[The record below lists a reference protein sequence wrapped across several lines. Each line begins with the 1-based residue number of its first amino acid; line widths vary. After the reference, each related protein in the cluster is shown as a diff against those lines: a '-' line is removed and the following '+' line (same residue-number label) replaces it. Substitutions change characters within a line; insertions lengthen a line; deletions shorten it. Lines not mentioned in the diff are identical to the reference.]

1 MNSIAPPSSL
11 NRAPIRL
18 PSGGSPSGG
27 SPSGGSPSGGSSPGG
42 SSPGE
47 LPPVASTG
55 LAARRR
61 RVAFIALFALAITL
75 GCAILAAFC
84 IGAYQLTPAQVLAA
98 LTASG
103 DTLAHDPASA
113 QARAVLLD
121 IRAPRVALAFL
132 VGAGFGTAG
141 AAMQALFRNPLAD
154 PGLIGVSSGA
164 ALGASA
170 LIVLGPALIAG
181 PIGFGYLPLAAF
193 AGALAVAALVYRLAA
208 SRGRLA
214 LPLLLLA
221 GIAINAL
228 VGAAIGLLTY
238 VADDA
243 QLRSLTFW
251 SLGSVGGAQWSMIAA
266 VAPFAL
272 AGCALLARER
282 HALNA
287 LQLGETEA
295 LHLGVPVQRVK
306 RRVLVATALCVGA
319 LVSCTGVIGFIGLVA
334 PHCVRLACGPDQRI
348 VMPGAALLGALLTI
362 VADLAARTVAAPAE
376 IPLGILTALLGAP
389 FFLALLWR
397 GRGALGG

>member
-1 MNSIAPPSSL
+1 MNSIAPPSPLHPSPAPRYPASGL
-11 NRAPIRL
+11 NGI
-18 PSGGSPSGG
+18 
-27 SPSGGSPSGGSSPGG
+27 
-42 SSPGE
+42 
-47 LPPVASTG
+47 
-55 LAARRR
+55 AARRR
-61 RVAFIALFALAITL
+61 RLALLVLVALSAALA
-75 GCAILAAFC
+75 CAVMAAFC
-84 IGAYQLTPAQVLAA
+84 IGAYRLTPGQVLAA
-98 LTASG
+98 LFASA
-103 DTLAHDPASA
+103 DALAQDPALA

-121 IRAPRVALAFL
+121 IRAPRVVLALF
-132 VGAGFGTAG
+132 VGAGFGAAG

-164 ALGASA
+164 ALGAST
-170 LIVLGPALIAG
+170 LIVLGPVLIAG
-181 PIGFGYLPLAAF
+181 PVALGYLPVAAF
-193 AGALAVAALVYRLAA
+193 AGALAVAAIVYRLAA

-251 SLGSVGGAQWSMIAA
+251 SLGSVGGAQWSVIAA

-306 RRVLVATALCVGA
+306 RRVLAATAMCVGA

-334 PHCVRLACGPDQRI
+334 PHCIRLACGPDQRV

-362 VADLAARTVAAPAE
+362 AADLAARTVAAPAE

-397 GRGALGG
+397 GRGTLGG

>member
-1 MNSIAPPSSL
+1 MTIAARSPSVDPARAAAHRPTFASSIA
-11 NRAPIRL
+11 
-18 PSGGSPSGG
+18 
-27 SPSGGSPSGGSSPGG
+27 
-42 SSPGE
+42 
-47 LPPVASTG
+47 
-55 LAARRR
+55 AALRRR
-61 RVAFIALFALAITL
+61 RATWTLAVLIAALA
-75 GCAILAAFC
+75 AASIAALC
-84 IGAYQLTPAQVLAA
+84 IGAYRLTPAQL
-98 LTASG
+98 L
-103 DTLAHDPASA
+103 DTLAATDARLASDA
-113 QARAVLLD
+113 ALRQARAVLLD
-121 IRAPRVALAFL
+121 IRAPRVVLALL
-132 VGAGFGTAG
+132 VGAGFGAAG

-170 LIVLGPALIAG
+170 LIVLGP
-181 PIGFGYLPLAAF
+181 LAAAPVALGF
-193 AGALAVAALVYRLAA
+193 LPVAAFGGALAVAALVYRLAV

-228 VGAAIGLLTY
+228 AGAAIGLLTY

-251 SLGSVGGAQWSMIAA
+251 SLGSVGGAQWRAIAA

-306 RRVLVATALCVGA
+306 RRVLVGTAMCVGA
-319 LVSCTGVIGFIGLVA
+319 LVSCTGAIGFIGLVA
-334 PHCVRLACGPDQRI
+334 PHCVRLAAGPDQRI
-348 VMPGAALLGALLTI
+348 AMPGAALLGALIAVT
-362 VADLAARTVAAPAE
+362 ADLAARTLAAPAE
-376 IPLGILTALLGAP
+376 IPLGILTALIGAP
-389 FFLALLWR
+389 FFLALLWKR
-397 GRGALGG
+397 RGALGA